1 MYFVVPK
8 ALRFRIKRILNASD
22 GIIVK
27 KKIRFADLKIFSRSP
42 KAAAEEENKAS
53 ALYVVPLSSEYRLKS
68 FLPLGWDLC
77 EK

>member
-8 ALRFRIKRILNASD
+8 ALRFRIKRILNASG

-42 KAAAEEENKAS
+42 KAAAEENKAS
-53 ALYVVPLSSEYRLKS
+53 ALYVVPLSSEYRLKN